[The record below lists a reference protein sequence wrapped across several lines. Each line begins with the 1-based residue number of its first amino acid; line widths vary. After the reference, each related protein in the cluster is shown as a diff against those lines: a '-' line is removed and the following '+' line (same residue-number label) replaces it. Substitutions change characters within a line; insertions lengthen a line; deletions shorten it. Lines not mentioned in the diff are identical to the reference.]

1 VLRIQC
7 GLTARNNVEVVLAA
21 AAKARLQEITRNLW
35 AIGAF
40 CVHRHSAGERVM
52 SLLLIIIVLVLL
64 FGGGGGYYAHRN
76 YGGTGLGGVLG
87 LVVIVILVIWLVNR
101 TSVGI

>member
-1 VLRIQC
+1 
-7 GLTARNNVEVVLAA
+7 
-21 AAKARLQEITRNLW
+21 
-35 AIGAF
+35 
-40 CVHRHSAGERVM
+40 M
-52 SLLLIIIVLVLL
+52 SLILIIIVLVLL

-87 LVVIVILVIWLVNR
+87 LVVIVILVLWLVNR